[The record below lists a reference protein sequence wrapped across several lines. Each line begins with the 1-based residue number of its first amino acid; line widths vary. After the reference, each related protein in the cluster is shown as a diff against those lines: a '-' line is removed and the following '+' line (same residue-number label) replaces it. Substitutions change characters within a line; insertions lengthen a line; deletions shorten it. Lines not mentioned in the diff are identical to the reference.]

1 MMTEAS
7 VPGVTIRAA
16 VEDDAPALLRMI
28 YALAE
33 HEQETE
39 SCVVDEAALRNGI
52 FGPRPYAEAI
62 IAEQHGQ
69 AIGYAIYFAYFSPF
83 LGLPSMFV
91 EQIYV
96 EPAQRGTGTGRALLQ
111 RVAQIAVERGAGRVE

>member
-1 MMTEAS
+1 MMTEGN

-16 VEDDAPALLRMI
+16 VEDDISGLLRMI
-28 YALAE
+28 YALAAHE
-33 HEQETE
+33 HESE

-62 IAEQHGQ
+62 IAEQD
-69 AIGYAIYFAYFSPF
+69 AESIGYAIYFAYFSPF
-83 LGLPSMFV
+83 LGLPSLFV

-96 EPAQRGTGTGRALLQ
+96 EPAQRGSGTGRALLQ
-111 RVAQIAVERGAGRVE
+111 RVA